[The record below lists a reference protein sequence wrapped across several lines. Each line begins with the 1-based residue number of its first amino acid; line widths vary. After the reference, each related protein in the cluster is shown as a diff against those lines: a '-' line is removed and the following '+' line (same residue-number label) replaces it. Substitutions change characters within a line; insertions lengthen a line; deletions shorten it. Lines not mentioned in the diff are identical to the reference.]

1 MNRTRLLPVVIITAL
16 LLAAPACGDGY
27 TIGPAPI
34 HQVDV
39 RFAESFPEQV
49 LVYIQG
55 GLRDGC
61 TSFDNAKVAQNE
73 SGVTITV
80 TTRRPKDAVC
90 PAIYGYFERNINLG
104 SDFVRGQT
112 YTLAVNDYSTTFT
125 YPR

>member
-1 MNRTRLLPVVIITAL
+1 MKSARFLSIVFLAAL
-16 LLAAPACGDGY
+16 LLLTPACGDDY
-27 TIGPAPI
+27 QIDPAPI

-61 TSFDNAKVAQNE
+61 TAFDDARVERNE
-73 SGVTITV
+73 TGVTITI

-90 PAIYGYFERNINLG
+90 PAIYGYFEHNVNLG
-104 SDFVRGQT
+104 SDFVRGRT
-112 YTLAVNDYSTTFT
+112 YTLNVNDYTTTFT